1 MLHAWVIRYM
11 ILKIQRP
18 LEQSPLDGEP
28 FALVYNES
36 RSYIANVLLSDVEKW
51 FVKDDLKVYVKAKL
65 SKREGIATIP
75 QAENILFNFAQGS
88 VIEAE
93 PNRFKLNILR
103 RVKKHPW

>member
-1 MLHAWVIRYM
+1 M

-18 LEQSPLDGEP
+18 LEQSPRDGEP

-36 RSYIANVLLSDVEKW
+36 RTYIAHVLQADVDKW
-51 FVKDDLKVYVKAKL
+51 FLNGDLKVYVKAKL
-65 SKREGIATIP
+65 SKCEGIATIP
-75 QAENILFNFAQGS
+75 QAESVLFNFATDE
-88 VIEAE
+88 VIEAG